1 MGGKSL
7 QCLIEC
13 EVGRIA
19 GKKASG
25 HTGRWLGRQVGRRA
39 GRRVGGQTDRQTNE
53 VGWQVITMFYRMW
66 GWQDY
71 RQEGG
76 WAGWAG
82 RHVVKLGVIML
93 NAVTLSAMLC
103 VVAS

>member
-1 MGGKSL
+1 
-7 QCLIEC
+7 
-13 EVGRIA
+13 
-19 GKKASG
+19 
-25 HTGRWLGRQVGRRA
+25 
-39 GRRVGGQTDRQTNE
+39 
-53 VGWQVITMFYRMW
+53 MFYRMW